1 MLYYPSGETM
11 SQPPDDWEKL
21 RQEILECQQ
30 CPLAKSR
37 TQAVPGVGP
46 NDAQLMF
53 IGEAPGRQEDIQG
66 EPFVGAAGQLLTK
79 LLEQVGIKRQSVFI
93 SNVVKCRPPENRQP
107 THIERATCRPFL
119 NRQIQYI
126 QPRVIVLVG
135 RVPTE
140 TILETTVRMGAMHG
154 RVYHRNGRTFFVM
167 YHPAAGLYNQT
178 LVPTLEEDMQKLKTL
193 ANNDRVPSEEREQGQ
208 LPLSEFFSEEKK

>member
-1 MLYYPSGETM
+1 MT
-11 SQPPDDWEKL
+11 QPPDEWESL
-21 RQEILECQQ
+21 RQEICECHQ

-37 TQAVPGVGP
+37 SQAVPGVGP

-53 IGEAPGRQEDIQG
+53 IGEAPGRQEDIKG

-93 SNVVKCRPPENRQP
+93 SNAVKCRPPENRQP
-107 THIERATCRPFL
+107 TRSERAACRPFL
-119 NRQIQYI
+119 DRQLQYI

-140 TILETTVRMGAMHG
+140 TLLETSVRMGEMHG
-154 RVYHRNGRTFFVM
+154 RVYHRNGKTFFVM

-178 LVPTLEEDMQKLKTL
+178 LVPTLEEDMQKLKKL
-193 ANNDRVPSEEREQGQ
+193 LHSDPAPAEEREQGQ